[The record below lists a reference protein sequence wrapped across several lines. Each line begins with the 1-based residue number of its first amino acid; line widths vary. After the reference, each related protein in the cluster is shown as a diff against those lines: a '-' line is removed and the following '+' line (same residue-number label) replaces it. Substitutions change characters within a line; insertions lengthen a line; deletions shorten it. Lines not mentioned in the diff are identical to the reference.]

1 MAATLSRTTRSSEAR
16 AGLPR
21 LDDVTYMSYHV
32 SVYPEGLE
40 IERLRYLILAAQRE
54 GNRSLAAGLAGLGL
68 TPAQA
73 EVLRMLS
80 EHGPLSLTGLGQLL
94 VCESGTNPSRLVARL
109 VDAGLVARSAHADD
123 ARQIVLSLT
132 AEGTARAAD
141 SLIVEERFMSG
152 CVPPSAAPRPRT
164 SPPHSSRWSAAPPPA
179 TRSPDATPPPP
190 ERHQP

>member
-1 MAATLSRTTRSSEAR
+1 
-16 AGLPR
+16 
-21 LDDVTYMSYHV
+21 MSYHV

-94 VCESGTNPSRLVARL
+94 VCESGDEPESPGRTARRRRPGGPFRPRRRCPT
-109 VDAGLVARSAHADD
+109 DRA
-123 ARQIVLSLT
+123 ILT

-141 SLIVEERFMSG
+141 SLIVEERLHEWMRAALGSTATTDLAAALESLVRG
-152 CVPPSAAPRPRT
+152 TAAGDAITRRYPPT
-164 SPPHSSRWSAAPPPA
+164 
-179 TRSPDATPPPP
+179 T
-190 ERHQP
+190 